1 MPVTDQPIPLDEHRG
16 MMAQKA
22 TELRRHNA
30 DAEAD
35 QVVLHQRQDDLHA
48 RLAATPAA
56 DWSELEVKV
65 RHLVEVFA
73 DGPNGINPRVA
84 ALVQSVLTDF
94 AFLGSGTPPRVR

>member
-1 MPVTDQPIPLDEHRG
+1 MTDHPIPLDEHRG

-22 TELRRHNA
+22 TEMRRHHA

-35 QVVLHQRQDDLHA
+35 QAVLHQRQQDLHV
-48 RLAATPAA
+48 RLAATPAS

-65 RHLVEVFA
+65 RHLVEVFS
-73 DGPNGINPRVA
+73 DGPNGDNPRVA

-94 AFLGSGTPPRVR
+94 AFLGSNKPPIVR